1 VQQQGDE
8 SVREILVGIARRLPR
23 YAQLVARLAAD
34 TRMSAAQR
42 QPLVGVLGRGLPVID
57 LLPGL
62 VPMLGRFDGLL
73 GMFATVSM
81 ALHHVQPEVAE
92 EHLAAVG
99 LSREQVEADLQE
111 TTRLARRLAES
122 GAPGALLP
130 EGGARSAGRLVG
142 RGLRAFRA
150 AQQSTQGTQS
160 TQSARGALPRPPEPP
175 AQSS

>member
-1 VQQQGDE
+1 MQQQGDE
-8 SVREILVGIARRLPR
+8 SVREILIGIARRLPR

-34 TRMSAAQR
+34 TRMSAMQR

-57 LLPGL
+57 MLPGL
-62 VPMLGRFDGLL
+62 IPVLGRFDGLL
-73 GMFATVSM
+73 GMFATVSV
-81 ALHHVQPEVAE
+81 ALRQLQPEVAD

-111 TTRLARRLAES
+111 TTRLARRLAEG

-130 EGGARSAGRLVG
+130 QGSARSAGRLVG

-150 AQQSTQGTQS
+150 AQQSSQS
-160 TQSARGALPRPPEPP
+160 PPATPSELPRPPEPP
-175 AQSS
+175 VRPD